1 MFDDIIGKPPLQEK
15 FIDELW
21 QRLKEP
27 IDNKILEWVTDK
39 CMEKEEEQNKK

>member
-27 IDNKILEWVTDK
+27 IDNKILEWLQISVWKITK
-39 CMEKEEEQNKK
+39 Y

>member
-27 IDNKILEWVTDK
+27 IDNKILEWVRAVHFK
-39 CMEKEEEQNKK
+39 VMKNY